1 MSDLRSKQRDLL
13 AALLQANRPESSTT
27 RTVHTHQKDRNE
39 LSLPSSTDGVPQGS
53 ETWKDRRKL
62 TYAHELP
69 IHTGVCR
76 LINDAQTGMLPGYPE
91 SAICVQR
98 FDDSLNS
105 AIHTTYRNWLRSSSM
120 HEPRDPPLEVVTF
133 SFCFLQS
140 NTGEH
145 KCVKKITWLVAQW
158 GRSIERSFKTPGVTP
173 PAWYNS
179 QWFCQKMTNG
189 NDPSA
194 GSPTETLLR
203 LLLPLN
209 DQV

>member
-13 AALLQANRPESSTT
+13 AAGLLQANRPESSTT

-120 HEPRDPPLEVVTF
+120 HEPRDPPLEVVMCFNLSNYIFPHKGERHRVTF
-133 SFCFLQS
+133 NWNNSVLKK
-140 NTGEH
+140 H
-145 KCVKKITWLVAQW
+145 KEADMR
-158 GRSIERSFKTPGVTP
+158 GRSSL
-173 PAWYNS
+173 S
-179 QWFCQKMTNG
+179 
-189 NDPSA
+189 
-194 GSPTETLLR
+194 
-203 LLLPLN
+203 
-209 DQV
+209 

>member
-1 MSDLRSKQRDLL
+1 ML
-13 AALLQANRPESSTT
+13 AAGLLQANRPESSTT

-145 KCVKKITWLVAQW
+145 KCVKKKSHGWL
-158 GRSIERSFKTPGVTP
+158 RSGADRSNDRSFKTQNALP
-173 PAWYNS
+173 
-179 QWFCQKMTNG
+179 
-189 NDPSA
+189 
-194 GSPTETLLR
+194 
-203 LLLPLN
+203 LLLGTIHSGF
-209 DQV
+209 VKR

>member
-1 MSDLRSKQRDLL
+1 M
-13 AALLQANRPESSTT
+13 
-27 RTVHTHQKDRNE
+27 
-39 LSLPSSTDGVPQGS
+39 SLPSSTDGVPQGS

-133 SFCFLQS
+133 RFIEIVRFQYMRKQVRKNTQIGCTNGAALQS
-140 NTGEH
+140 ST
-145 KCVKKITWLVAQW
+145 
-158 GRSIERSFKTPGVTP
+158 FKTEVTP
-173 PAWYNS
+173 LA
-179 QWFCQKMTNG
+179 
-189 NDPSA
+189 
-194 GSPTETLLR
+194 
-203 LLLPLN
+203 
-209 DQV
+209 